1 MTRPWVA
8 SAHANKIQF
17 ANTLIYLPRRP
28 PVVASVSRSNPGA
41 AQLRLAA
48 LSQPAAERPLDRRA
62 SLTIAVRGRF
72 IPQGRPKAGAELA
85 MTEGAVI
92 F

>member
-1 MTRPWVA
+1 MRVSCA
-8 SAHANKIQF
+8 LAVI
-17 ANTLIYLPRRP
+17 
-28 PVVASVSRSNPGA
+28 ASVSRSNPGA

-48 LSQPAAERPLDRRA
+48 LSQAAAERPLDRRA
-62 SLTIAVRGRF
+62 WLAMTVRGGF

-85 MTEGAVI
+85 MTEGALK